1 VVLGACLRAFGGV
14 GGIGEG
20 SARAWVLT
28 IVRDTAYTWLHKNR
42 PSAAPAIEDLEDVE
56 AAAAIPRGSQ
66 SKTPGAARIAKVD
79 TTPLDTDVDLA
90 WAFSSITHVSLN
102 ASIAVAAI
110 VPVSDIEHS
119 QGCGV

>member
-1 VVLGACLRAFGGV
+1 VLGACLRAFGGV

-28 IVRDTAYTWLHKNR
+28 IVRDTAYRWLHKNR

-66 SKTPGAARIAKVD
+66 SETRGRRGSRRLTRHHSMWRSRLCLPDTERPWFCATFWGCPIVTSAR
-79 TTPLDTDVDLA
+79 
-90 WAFSSITHVSLN
+90 
-102 ASIAVAAI
+102 
-110 VPVSDIEHS
+110 
-119 QGCGV
+119 